1 MTEGP
6 IRLKS
11 RLLKNG
17 NLSLYL
23 DLCHN
28 GQRRYEF
35 LKMYLTPGKTKA
47 EREENARVLQLA
59 NAVRAKRIVE
69 FQNEEYGFDNKRNR
83 KKAVRLLELV
93 DELIATRKSPRL
105 WMTLR
110 AHLASFDKRDV
121 ELLCITPEWVERF
134 ARYLGAYRTRTG
146 EPLAPNTRRAY
157 LIKLSALF
165 RVAMRRGLMTSD
177 PSAGLELEAAEDAH
191 REYLTIEEVRRIA
204 AVQMPTEGEEATR
217 RAFLFACLCGLR
229 YSDVRSLTWA
239 EVHEEDGR
247 VRLIFTQVKTG
258 GREYLDLS
266 AQAAELMGVRG
277 KPLERVFPELARV
290 TNTATNRRVRR
301 IAKAAGIDKHLSF
314 HCSRHTFGTMMLSL
328 DTDIYTVSKLL
339 GHRSIQSTQVYTKIM
354 DKKKREAVDKIPDIF

>member
-1 MTEGP
+1 
-6 IRLKS
+6 
-11 RLLKNG
+11 
-17 NLSLYL
+17 
-23 DLCHN
+23 
-28 GQRRYEF
+28 
-35 LKMYLTPGKTKA
+35 
-47 EREENARVLQLA
+47 
-59 NAVRAKRIVE
+59 
-69 FQNEEYGFDNKRNR
+69 
-83 KKAVRLLELV
+83 
-93 DELIATRKSPRL
+93 
-105 WMTLR
+105 
-110 AHLASFDKRDV
+110 
-121 ELLCITPEWVERF
+121 
-134 ARYLGAYRTRTG
+134 
-146 EPLAPNTRRAY
+146 
-157 LIKLSALF
+157 
-165 RVAMRRGLMTSD
+165 
-177 PSAGLELEAAEDAH
+177 
-191 REYLTIEEVRRIA
+191 
-204 AVQMPTEGEEATR
+204 MPTEGEEATR

-266 AQAAELMGVRG
+266 EQAAELMGVRG